1 MESDSSWSN
10 WSSSWSWY
18 LLRYHGKGRRWQC
31 ADWNL
36 KKTPFLASSQLPL
49 FLSLCYLMEVLY
61 CHLLASLI
69 TTGKK
74 IENVWEIVCISS
86 HLSLCL
92 WQGSSPPAD
101 LRVYFWSFPNQ
112 GRKCARKHMLWF
124 WPQCP
129 VQLPITVRDK
139 KSRIFSLHSDRV
151 AAMSCLMHNKML

>member
-18 LLRYHGKGRRWQC
+18 LLRYHGKGCRWQC

-36 KKTPFLASSQLPL
+36 KKHR
-49 FLSLCYLMEVLY
+49 SL
-61 CHLLASLI
+61 HLLSCLSFSHYAISWRFCTAIFWLALSPLE
-69 TTGKK
+69 KK